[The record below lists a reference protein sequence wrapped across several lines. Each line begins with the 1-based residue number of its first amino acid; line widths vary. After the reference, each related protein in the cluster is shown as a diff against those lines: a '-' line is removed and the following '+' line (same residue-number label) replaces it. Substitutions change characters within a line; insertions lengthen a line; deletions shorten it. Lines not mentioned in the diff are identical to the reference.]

1 MSHDSLILLNSFKSL
16 RKLNYVRRIFNVR
29 TVTDMAK
36 GKNSFDLDDELDFGD
51 DFDLFDD
58 EPLNLTRIQKTEAAA
73 KGVGLGIRDAVFS
86 VDWLVKTL
94 DKAIPKSYGID
105 LTKVIDVK
113 DSINEL
119 YSDAKEEA
127 SKVNKEFK
135 RTTRQYSKNI
145 IDHAPNRFKEKLEDY
160 YRESEQRARVEVS
173 EEDGFVTS
181 GLMEMMTAQYAQSA
195 EHHEEERDRQSK
207 EAIVENQHRRQILG
221 INESVRDNLER
232 IASFNDRVTSNYQ
245 RNNLKLG
252 LKQYFV
258 LSKILEINRENARV
272 TQDNLDAIY
281 KEVAKPDLLKQKEHP
296 DAQRYFARENRKG
309 GMFGKAYDVV
319 DRIREN
325 ALSMGKEKIQN
336 ISQATLASLGML
348 DMMSGMSSMGG
359 MGNKYE
365 NYGRVAGEFLGG
377 HLSNPISRAIRR
389 RLERS
394 PRSQEL
400 AKRSRFL
407 TSNFRNLIEEE
418 SRAED
423 EWGEYGPKFNPRRLL
438 ARTLKGLLKDDTDS
452 RLIERDDERTLQDA
466 HPYTRQTHRTLNEV
480 IPGLLSNIHGELVH
494 MRTGT
499 AISPLTFDFKSN
511 KFTSK
516 DEARERL
523 KGDLYL
529 ETGGDRVRQ
538 QTDSLLNQIGAD
550 NLSESDREDL
560 AVFLMSQSRDRRL
573 GSEERLTDVGTY
585 TGMDPEKA
593 AKYANLFKTYF
604 NDTDDKATRK
614 FEFTDR
620 YNRLMDSST
629 ASRDYFNDLIRMGRA
644 DDLEALGI
652 IHNGRINDE
661 ALMRHY
667 LTHADDDIHIETREK
682 IDAQRKEE
690 EERERRKQE
699 EIEGMTRYI
708 NKAKEKF
715 YGTRFGGRVRGAF
728 TKAGDAVEG
737 LTDRALDKVE
747 EATAPDSKTRARVDR
762 IKSRIKKR
770 ADSAKTDRGIDEV
783 ESRFDGDDDLL
794 TNRFNEGKQGVH
806 DPEAIDAGSEY
817 VADETATMSDRLSER
832 LESIIRILKTTH
844 EYTKEKDEKEA
855 KEAAGPRVGSF
866 DWLRSQKKDDKKD
879 PEFHGNKKHDEKD
892 SSAGILKR
900 GLGAIFSLGKNLFGG
915 IGSILTGLVTSIFGK
930 SLGGLVATAGGLLAK
945 GTGGLLG
952 AGAKVLGGG
961 IGRLLGMGGKGVA
974 KGAGRIFGSVFNP
987 AAGIGRAAKSG
998 GFRGRILGGMGRGIG
1013 GVAKR
1018 IPGKSI
1024 ARGTGRLLG
1033 RVFNPVAGVGRAIG
1047 TVGKMGGLLKTGGMA
1062 AGKLAWGGL
1071 SMAGKA
1077 ALPFITGALANPF
1090 VLGAAAVGVGAF
1102 AAYKWFTRVTLNPI
1116 NQMRLVQYGF
1126 DAEDLDTLKKL
1137 MVIEEAF
1144 KPGVVFDGKG
1154 MPTIDDKAVDW
1165 REIVKVTGINPESE
1179 EELQALSNYL
1189 DHRFLP
1195 VYLVHVS
1202 VRNRLDGDHDL
1213 KNVEKIDKEK
1223 IESYV
1228 EGAAF
1233 SDGEYPTAYNPF
1245 DLPEV
1250 TVTNAE
1256 DVQYAVEA
1264 ARVYATELANKK
1276 SLKEKAKDGIKGIGK
1291 GIKGF
1296 FLGKEAQAA
1305 ELVDP
1310 GEDLSK
1316 NPYLN
1321 PSVDDAETTEATDK
1335 ELDSKVGELVKVES
1349 GKKIPN
1355 FLKKVIKYSPAG
1367 LGIKAGGMLMERLKD
1382 TDVTSLAKT
1391 ALEYSPLGIANKVRN
1406 RVTELVEKSSTLST
1420 IAGIAD
1426 KVSPYGLA
1434 KRGLGAVS
1442 DRLKD
1447 TAFGRAAGELKEGIS
1462 ETSIGRGIGNFFK
1475 NAKRFV
1481 VEGVTGK
1488 HRRIPKE
1495 IQALDAIRY
1504 KLYGLVTMEPNK
1516 LYQILDLEDYL
1527 DEGLRYGTERR
1538 AVWEG
1543 SIEEVVSIFSSQFSI
1558 DETDKERLSNLA
1570 IWISSRFLPVF
1581 TSLKGFLNDVA
1592 RTTKIEEG
1600 ILKLN
1605 PLEKMELVRHLLSVT
1620 TILPDTGDVSSVWGV
1635 TESPW
1640 ANYELNTDA
1649 SSVLT
1654 NVNVLES
1661 ALRDYTVMEEK
1672 ETKTKETERRKETKE
1687 GSDHIQ
1693 INDAAKR
1700 NVYTS
1705 MDGNEV
1711 ITTGAYSK
1719 ASRENALLKS
1729 AGVSAPMIQTGSY
1742 VMSEGVGGKA
1752 AELPD
1757 PVGDGSYD
1765 AYKDM
1770 IREAAKM
1777 TGVDEKTLAAM
1788 IAIESGF
1795 RTRAKAPTS
1804 TAKGLG
1810 QFLDGT
1816 WTEVIDKH
1824 GRKYGISKAV
1834 SQYDPKASVLMT
1846 AEYIKDNMKRLGKN
1860 EYRPV
1865 DAYMAHFLGAGGYR
1879 SFLGSGNDAIA
1890 AQVNPSAAKSNRSIF
1905 YARDGRPKT
1914 VGEVIGHFNDKLV
1927 TRAEDFGV
1935 NMRESVTTEPVP
1947 HNDVSGTVSKE
1958 MDGSNTMSRV
1968 TTEPVT
1974 PGVIG
1979 AAQAVAQATGAIF
1992 TDQNPYN
1999 TSTFTSS
2006 HQQNKQNQSAGGGIG
2021 GPISGGGIAGS
2032 TKDAKSFIETLDPK
2046 LIELGK
2052 RSTYPAD
2059 SGVDIKGM
2067 NQDFMTIFYALVGE
2081 YVQKGGGKIQVNSAY
2096 RSVEKQR
2103 ELYDRWIAN
2112 GKSGGAVAKP
2122 GRSRHGSGIAI
2133 DINSKPANS
2142 MDSMGLLAKYQFHR
2156 PVRGEAWH
2164 LENYLFSN
2172 AKQTQDAIN
2181 AAMKDSTK
2189 PKPALVEEVQGGQAL
2204 PDFKESDLLATPDEI
2219 RASQSAHAPANAFG
2233 GLSDGGSGLRA
2244 TPSLTGISLDAAEQL
2259 DLQHQAAANHPLQ
2272 RVVSNGLEV
2281 AKQQLSVQQDIYSL
2295 MREMLTV
2302 MSERQ
2307 VESSASQ
2314 SSKEAHDTRKL
2325 PGDDTARGSVRDDY
2339 IPIGELPKPTV
2350 RMNRNI

>member
-1 MSHDSLILLNSFKSL
+1 
-16 RKLNYVRRIFNVR
+16 
-29 TVTDMAK
+29 MAK

-51 DFDLFDD
+51 DFDLFND
-58 EPLNLTRIQKTEAAA
+58 EPLNLTRIQKTGAAA

-94 DKAIPKSYGID
+94 DNAIPKSYGID

-127 SKVNKEFK
+127 GKVNKEFK
-135 RTTRQYSKNI
+135 RTTREYSKNI
-145 IDHAPNRFKEKLEDY
+145 IEHAPNRFKEKLEDY
-160 YRESEQRARVEVS
+160 YRESEQRARAEVS

-195 EHHEEERDRQSK
+195 EYHEEERDRQSK

-348 DMMSGMSSMGG
+348 DMMSGMSSMGN

-423 EWGEYGPKFNPRRLL
+423 EWGDYGPKFNPRRLL
-438 ARTLKGLLKDDTDS
+438 ARTLKGLLKDDTDN

-494 MRTGT
+494 MRTGK
-499 AISPLTFDFKSN
+499 AISPLTFDFKAN

-516 DEARERL
+516 AEARERL

-573 GSEERLTDVGTY
+573 GSEERLTDVDTY
-585 TGMDPEKA
+585 ADMDPGKA
-593 AKYANLFKTYF
+593 AQYANLFKTYF

-629 ASRDYFNDLIRMGRA
+629 ASRDYFNDLIRTGRSS
-644 DDLEALGI
+644 DLEALGI

-667 LTHADDDIHIETREK
+667 LTQSDDDIHIETREK

-699 EIEGMTRYI
+699 EIEGMARHI
-708 NKAKEKF
+708 NRAKEKF
-715 YGTRFGGRVRGAF
+715 YGTRFGRRARRAF
-728 TKAGDAVEG
+728 TKTGQAVED
-737 LTDRALDKVE
+737 LTDSALDKVE
-747 EATAPDSKTRARVDR
+747 EVTAPNSEVRARADR
-762 IKSRIKKR
+762 IRSRIQKR
-770 ADSAKTDRGIDEV
+770 VDSAKTDRGIDEA
-783 ESRFDGDDDLL
+783 ESHFDGDDDLL
-794 TNRFNEGKQGVH
+794 TNRFNEGKRETY

-832 LESIIRILKTTH
+832 LEGILRVLKTTH

-855 KEAAGPRVGSF
+855 KKAEGPRVGSF
-866 DWLRSQKKDDKKD
+866 DWLRSQRKDGKKE
-879 PEFHGNKKHDEKD
+879 PVFHGNKKHDEKD

-900 GLGAIFSLGKNLFGG
+900 GLGAIFSLGKKLLGG
-915 IGSILTGLVTSIFGK
+915 IGSTITGLVTSIFGNT
-930 SLGGLVATAGGLLAK
+930 LGGLVAAAGGALIK
-945 GTGGLLG
+945 GAGGLLG
-952 AGAKVLGGG
+952 AGAKALGGG
-961 IGRLLGMGGKGVA
+961 IWRLLGMGGKGAA
-974 KGAGRIFGSVFNP
+974 KGLGRIFGSVFNP
-987 AAGIGRAAKSG
+987 AAGAGRAAKTG
-998 GFRGRILGGMGRGIG
+998 GFMGRILGGMGRGIG
-1013 GVAKR
+1013 SVAKR
-1018 IPGKSI
+1018 IPGLGKGRA
-1024 ARGTGRLLG
+1024 ARGAGRLPG
-1033 RVFNPVAGVGRAIG
+1033 RVFNPVAGVGRAMG
-1047 TVGKMGGLLKTGGMA
+1047 TVGTMGGLLKTGGVA

-1077 ALPFITGALANPF
+1077 ALPFLSGALANPF
-1090 VLGAAAVGVGAF
+1090 VLGAAAVGVGGY
-1102 AAYKWFTRVTLNPI
+1102 AAYKWFTRVTLNPL

-1144 KPGVVFDGKG
+1144 KPGVVFDGTG
-1154 MPTIDDKAVDW
+1154 MPTIDDKVVDW
-1165 REIVKVTGINPESE
+1165 QEIVKVTGINAQSE

-1195 VYLVHVS
+1195 VYLVHAS
-1202 VRNRLDGDHDL
+1202 VRHRLEGDHDL

-1223 IESYV
+1223 IEAYV
-1228 EGAAF
+1228 EGTAF
-1233 SDGEYPTAYNPF
+1233 SQGAYPTAYNPF
-1245 DLPEV
+1245 TLPEV

-1264 ARVYATELANKK
+1264 ARAYATELANKK
-1276 SLKEKAKDGIKGIGK
+1276 SLKEKAKDSVKGIGRGIK
-1291 GIKGF
+1291 DGVKGIGGGIKGF
-1296 FLGKEAQAA
+1296 FLGKEAHAA

-1321 PSVDDAETTEATDK
+1321 PSVDDAETSEATDK
-1335 ELDSKVGELVKVES
+1335 ELASQVGELVKVES

-1355 FLKKVIKYSPAG
+1355 FLKNVIKYSPAG
-1367 LGIKAGGMLMERLKD
+1367 LGIKAGGMIMERLKD
-1382 TDVTSLAKT
+1382 TDITSLAKT

-1447 TAFGRAAGELKEGIS
+1447 TAFGRAAGEFKEGIS

-1475 NAKRFV
+1475 SAKQFV

-1527 DEGLRYGTERR
+1527 DAGLRYGTERR
-1538 AVWEG
+1538 AIWEG
-1543 SIEEVVSIFSSQFSI
+1543 SIEEVVSIFSTRFSI

-1570 IWISSRFLPVF
+1570 TWISSRFLPVF

-1620 TILPDTGDVSSVWGV
+1620 TILPETGDVSSVWGV

-1654 NVNVLES
+1654 NVNVIES

-1672 ETKTKETERRKETKE
+1672 ETKTRETERRKENKE

-1719 ASRENALLKS
+1719 ASRESALLKS
-1729 AGVSAPMIQTGSY
+1729 AGISAPMIQTGSY
-1742 VMSEGVGGKA
+1742 TVTKGVGGKA

-1765 AYKDM
+1765 AYKDT

-1777 TGVDEKTLAAM
+1777 AGVDEKTLAAM

-1816 WTEVIDKH
+1816 WTEMIDKH
-1824 GRKYGISKAV
+1824 GSKYGISKAV
-1834 SQYDPKASVLMT
+1834 SQYDPKANILMT
-1846 AEYIKDNMKRLGKN
+1846 AEFIKDNMKTLGKN

-1865 DAYMAHFLGAGGYR
+1865 DAYMAHFLGAGGYKK
-1879 SFLGSGNDAIA
+1879 FLEAGNDAIA
-1890 AQVNPSAAKSNRSIF
+1890 AQVVGPDAANRNRSIF

-1914 VGEVIGHFNDKLV
+1914 VGEIISDFNDKLV

-1958 MDGSNTMSRV
+1958 MDGSNAMSRV

-1992 TDQNPYN
+1992 TNLNPYN

-2006 HQQNKQNQSAGGGIG
+2006 HQQNQRNQSAGGGIG
-2021 GPISGGGIAGS
+2021 GPISGKGIAGS
-2032 TKDAKSFIETLDPK
+2032 AKDAKSFIETLDPK

-2059 SGVDIKGM
+2059 SGVDIQGM

-2133 DINSKPANS
+2133 DINSKPANT

-2189 PKPALVEEVQGGQAL
+2189 PKPSLVEEVEGGQAL

-2219 RASQSAHAPANAFG
+2219 SASQSAHAPANAFG
-2233 GLSDGGSGLRA
+2233 GLSDGSSGLRA

-2281 AKQQLSVQQDIYSL
+2281 AKQQLSVQQDIYGL

-2302 MSERQ
+2302 MSDRQ
-2307 VESSASQ
+2307 VESSVSQ

-2325 PGDDTARGSVRDDY
+2325 PGDDTARGRVRDDY